1 MLNVILN
8 LFQDQHDGNIIR
20 VGMEKK
26 VIPFAGKS
34 SFAKELST
42 LVQTLSGNNAS
53 VLLIGERGTGK
64 RLIAQHIHSA
74 VVKSSGTEN
83 STGYF
88 FEINCRSFTEAQ
100 VIDGFETVSR
110 MITYGQRITMFVSFA
125 DTLNHQMQAAFLD
138 LIKKTAGKNLNL
150 KIICTAERPIEDVV
164 SCGEFSAELYSRLNT
179 VILNVPPL
187 RQRKEDIIPIA
198 QVYLAR
204 FAKKSG
210 LGFTEFSE
218 GAKAEMLECFW
229 QGNADELINAV
240 QRAFIVG
247 KPPVINESNLG
258 FAVESPALSQTVE
271 AVGKDGRDKSLKTAV
286 DAFKR
291 EYIIRI
297 LSENG
302 WNQTKAASVLGIQRT
317 YVIRLMNEL
326 HIDRH

>member
-1 MLNVILN
+1 
-8 LFQDQHDGNIIR
+8 
-20 VGMEKK
+20 
-26 VIPFAGKS
+26 
-34 SFAKELST
+34 
-42 LVQTLSGNNAS
+42 
-53 VLLIGERGTGK
+53 
-64 RLIAQHIHSA
+64 
-74 VVKSSGTEN
+74 
-83 STGYF
+83 
-88 FEINCRSFTEAQ
+88 
-100 VIDGFETVSR
+100 
-110 MITYGQRITMFVSFA
+110 MFVSFA
-125 DTLNHQMQAAFLD
+125 DTLNHQTQAAFLD

-164 SCGEFSAELYSRLNT
+164 SRGEFSAELYSRLNT

-247 KPPVINESNLG
+247 KPPVINESDLG

-271 AVGKDGRDKSLKTAV
+271 AVGKDGSDKSLKTAV

>member
-1 MLNVILN
+1 
-8 LFQDQHDGNIIR
+8 
-20 VGMEKK
+20 MEKK
-26 VIPFAGKS
+26 VTPFAGQS
-34 SFAKELST
+34 SFAKEIST

-53 VLLIGERGTGK
+53 VLLIGEKGTGR

-74 VVKSSGTEN
+74 AEKSAGA
-83 STGYF
+83 GYF

-100 VIDGFETVSR
+100 VIDSFETAGR
-110 MITYGQRITMFVSFA
+110 MIAYGQRLTLFVSFA
-125 DTLNHQMQAAFLD
+125 DALNAAMQTAFLE
-138 LIKKTAGKNLNL
+138 LIKKQAEKNLNL
-150 KIICTAERPIEDVV
+150 KIICAAECPLETLV
-164 SCGEFSAELYSRLNT
+164 SSGSFLSELYARLSA
-179 VILNVPPL
+179 VVLNVPPL

-198 QVYLAR
+198 QTYLTR
-204 FAKKSG
+204 FSKKSG

-218 GAKAEMLECFW
+218 GAKARMLDSFW

-247 KPPVINESNLG
+247 KPPVINESDLG
-258 FAVESPALSQTVE
+258 FMSPTPAVGETVE
-271 AVGKDGRDKSLKTAV
+271 AVGKDGGDKSLKTAV

-302 WNQTKAASVLGIQRT
+302 WNQTKAAAVLGIQRT

-326 HIDRH
+326 HIERK

>member
-1 MLNVILN
+1 MLKLV
-8 LFQDQHDGNIIR
+8 QHDGVNLR

-26 VIPFAGKS
+26 VTPFAGQS
-34 SFAKELST
+34 SFAKEIST

-53 VLLIGERGTGK
+53 VLLIGEKGSGR
-64 RLIAQHIHSA
+64 RLIAQHIHS
-74 VVKSSGTEN
+74 N

-100 VIDGFETVSR
+100 VVDSFENVSR
-110 MITYGQRITMFVSFA
+110 MISYGQRITLFVSVA
-125 DTLNHQMQAAFLD
+125 DALNKTMQTAFLEM
-138 LIKKTAGKNLNL
+138 IKKTAEKNLSL
-150 KIICTAERPIEDVV
+150 KIICAADRPLENLV
-164 SCGEFSAELYSRLNT
+164 SSGDFSSELYVRLST
-179 VILNVPPL
+179 VVLNVPPL

-198 QVYLAR
+198 QAYLSR
-204 FAKKSG
+204 FSRKSG

-218 GAKAEMLECFW
+218 GAKAAMLDYFW
-229 QGNADELINAV
+229 QGNTDELINAV

-247 KPPVINESNLG
+247 RPPVINESDLG
-258 FAVESPALSQTVE
+258 FMLGTPAVGETVE
-271 AVGKDGRDKSLKTAV
+271 AVGKDGGDKTLKTAV

-302 WNQTKAASVLGIQRT
+302 WNQTKAAAVLGIQRT

-326 HIDRH
+326 HIDRK